1 MTVDAQPTPNPNAYK
16 FTVGRPV
23 GGPASYTD
31 AAAAEHPAAA
41 ELLAVEGVA
50 GVFLTADF
58 FTVAKTG
65 DADWQDVVPLA
76 LAVLETHYPA

>member
-1 MTVDAQPTPNPNAYK
+1 MTVDARPTPNPNAYK

-23 GGPASYTD
+23 GGPASYAD

-58 FTVAKTG
+58 FTVAKTE
-65 DADWQDVVPLA
+65 DADWTVVIPL
-76 LAVLETHYPA
+76 VLSILKTHYPA

>member
-23 GGPASYTD
+23 GGPASYAD
-31 AAAAEHPAAA
+31 AATAEHPAAA

-58 FTVAKTG
+58 FTLAKTA
-65 DADWQDVVPLA
+65 DADWPAIIPLA
-76 LAVLETHYPA
+76 RSILETHYPA